1 MGLITKENKICYIM
15 GDFNLNL
22 MNHQS
27 HQLTAEFLD
36 VMFGYMFF
44 PLITL
49 PTRITSH
56 TGTIIDNIFTK
67 HSDNYSINDLLL
79 SDISDHLPIF
89 CVTRSRLMDRDDDKY
104 IVFRD
109 KNATN
114 VVKFRHFLS
123 NINWQN
129 LEGFYDPLKAYECF
143 LSKYRETYYN
153 CFPLNRIKKRK

>member
-1 MGLITKENKICYIM
+1 MMKVIIIWPPNQNVYDFINSLNILMGLITKENKICYIM

-56 TGTIIDNIFTK
+56 TATIIDNIFTN
-67 HSDNYSINDLLL
+67 HSDDYSISGLLL
-79 SDISDHLPIF
+79 SDISVICLYSVLLGHD
-89 CVTRSRLMDRDDDKY
+89 
-104 IVFRD
+104 
-109 KNATN
+109 
-114 VVKFRHFLS
+114 
-123 NINWQN
+123 
-129 LEGFYDPLKAYECF
+129 
-143 LSKYRETYYN
+143 
-153 CFPLNRIKKRK
+153 

>member
-1 MGLITKENKICYIM
+1 MGLMTKENKICYIM

-36 VMFGYMFF
+36 IMFGYTFL

-56 TGTIIDNIFTK
+56 TATIIDN
-67 HSDNYSINDLLL
+67 HSDNYSINGLLL

-89 CVTRSRLMDRDDDKY
+89 CVTRSRLMDRDNDK
-104 IVFRD
+104 
-109 KNATN
+109 
-114 VVKFRHFLS
+114 
-123 NINWQN
+123 
-129 LEGFYDPLKAYECF
+129 
-143 LSKYRETYYN
+143 
-153 CFPLNRIKKRK
+153 